1 MYLETGLIQ
10 KQALSNISAHSIQKL
25 SFIYLPTKVL
35 EKKKSN
41 LGHTTRK
48 LPFQKKKKKIL
59 LTYFSLF
66 LCLPLPQ
73 RQNGKLT
80 LVLLSITVI

>member
-35 EKKKSN
+35 EKKKIKPWAYY
-41 LGHTTRK
+41 TKTAFPK
-48 LPFQKKKKKIL
+48 EKKKIL

-73 RQNGKLT
+73 RQNRKLT